1 MAQKPR
7 DPVTKR
13 LWIKL
18 ILSLALLVAVA
29 IFIAMLKGGRIG
41 RFDVPPADVTE
52 LAIQEARGH
61 SSYVWHTSLRTIWA
75 SSNVGTRS

>member
-1 MAQKPR
+1 MARKP
-7 DPVTKR
+7 PNLVTKR

-18 ILSLALLVAVA
+18 VLLLALLVAVA

-41 RFDVPPADVTE
+41 IFDLPPADVTE

-61 SSYVWHTSLRTIWA
+61 SSYVWHKSPLTTSA
-75 SSNVGTRS
+75 SSSVGTRS

>member
-1 MAQKPR
+1 
-7 DPVTKR
+7 
-13 LWIKL
+13 
-18 ILSLALLVAVA
+18 VA